1 MLHKNTLLC
10 AGLGAVFLFAQVPLA
25 SAAVVTSMKPLG
37 FIAAA
42 IADGVTETQVLLPD
56 GASEHDYSLRPSDVK
71 RLQNADLVVWI
82 GPEME
87 AFMDKSTQ
95 SIAANKKV
103 TIAEL
108 DGVKPLLITG
118 ADDDDDHHGHDHG
131 AGEIARAVTQAF
143 NNLPRPHR
151 VMLGSL
157 SVLTL
162 AVAVWRPY
170 IYHPESAPIVRTIE
184 LEKSEI
190 RSLLPEASEPID
202 QAPQEEEAI
211 PQDELDE
218 KADSDAGGHEYVVS
232 TGDTLSSILNQY
244 GIDMGDIAQ
253 LSSADK
259 ELRNLKI
266 GQQLSWTLTAD
277 GDLQSLTW
285 EMSRRET
292 RTYTRVD
299 NGFKMSS
306 ELQKGDWV
314 NSVLKGTV
322 GASFV
327 SSARDAGLTST
338 EINAVIKA
346 MQWQMDFRKLKKG
359 DEFSVLMSREML
371 DGKREQSQLLGVRL
385 RSDGKDYYAIR
396 AEDGKFYDR
405 NGTGLAKGFMRFPT
419 ARQFRVSSNFNPRR
433 LNPVT
438 GRVAPHRGVDFAMP
452 QGTPVL
458 AVGDGE
464 VVVAKRSGAAGYYVA
479 IRHGRTYTTRYM
491 HLRKLLVKPGQK
503 VKRGDRIAL
512 SGNTGRSTGP
522 HLHYEVWINQQAVN
536 PLTAKLPRTEG
547 LSGSDRTDYLAQV
560 KEVVPQLRFD

>member
-1 MLHKNTLLC
+1 M
-10 AGLGAVFLFAQVPLA
+10 Q
-25 SAAVVTSMKPLG
+25 
-37 FIAAA
+37 
-42 IADGVTETQVLLPD
+42 Q
-56 GASEHDYSLRPSDVK
+56 
-71 RLQNADLVVWI
+71 
-82 GPEME
+82 
-87 AFMDKSTQ
+87 
-95 SIAANKKV
+95 
-103 TIAEL
+103 
-108 DGVKPLLITG
+108 
-118 ADDDDDHHGHDHG
+118 
-131 AGEIARAVTQAF
+131 IARSVALAF

-157 SVLTL
+157 TVLTL
-162 AVAVWRPY
+162 AVAVWRPFV
-170 IYHPESAPIVRTIE
+170 YHPNSAPVIRTIE
-184 LEKSEI
+184 LEKNEI

-218 KADSDAGGHEYVVS
+218 KTEAEVGVHEYVVS
-232 TGDTLSSILNQY
+232 TGDTLSSVLNQY
-244 GIDMGDIAQ
+244 GIDMSEISRLAA
-253 LSSADK
+253 SDK
-259 ELRNLKI
+259 DLRNLKI
-266 GQQLSWTLTAD
+266 GQQLSWTLTD
-277 GDLQSLTW
+277 NGDLQRLTW
-285 EMSRRET
+285 EVSRRET
-292 RTYTRVD
+292 RTYDRVE

-306 ELQKGDWV
+306 EMQQGDWV
-314 NSVLKGTV
+314 NSAIKGKLS
-322 GASFV
+322 GGSFV
-327 SSARDAGLTST
+327 ASARDAGLTSG
-338 EINAVIKA
+338 EISSVIKA

-359 DEFSVLMSREML
+359 DSYSVLMSREML

-405 NGTGLAKGFMRFPT
+405 NGTGLAKGFLRFPT
-419 ARQFRVSSNFNPRR
+419 SKQFRVSSNFNPRR

-464 VVVAKRSGAAGYYVA
+464 VVMAKRSGAAGYYVA

-547 LSGSDRTDYLAQV
+547 LTGKDRTDYLAQV
-560 KEVVPQLRFD
+560 KEVIPQLTLD

>member
-1 MLHKNTLLC
+1 M
-10 AGLGAVFLFAQVPLA
+10 Q
-25 SAAVVTSMKPLG
+25 
-37 FIAAA
+37 
-42 IADGVTETQVLLPD
+42 Q
-56 GASEHDYSLRPSDVK
+56 
-71 RLQNADLVVWI
+71 
-82 GPEME
+82 
-87 AFMDKSTQ
+87 
-95 SIAANKKV
+95 
-103 TIAEL
+103 
-108 DGVKPLLITG
+108 
-118 ADDDDDHHGHDHG
+118 
-131 AGEIARAVTQAF
+131 IARSVALAF

-157 SVLTL
+157 TVLTL

-170 IYHPESAPIVRTIE
+170 VYHPTSSSPVVRTIE
-184 LEKSEI
+184 LEKKEI

-202 QAPQEEEAI
+202 QSAQEDEAI
-211 PQDELDE
+211 PQDELDD
-218 KADSDAGGHEYVVS
+218 KADNETGVHEYVVS

-244 GIDMGDIAQ
+244 GIDMGNISQ
-253 LSSADK
+253 LASVDK
-259 ELRNLKI
+259 DLKNMKV
-266 GQQLSWTLTAD
+266 GQQLSWTLNDD
-277 GDLQSLTW
+277 GDLQRLTW

-292 RTYTRVD
+292 RTYDRVA

-314 NSVLKGTV
+314 NSLVKGTV
-322 GASFV
+322 GGSFV
-327 SSARDAGLTST
+327 TSAVNAGLTSA
-338 EINAVIKA
+338 EVSAVIKS
-346 MQWQMDFRKLKKG
+346 MQMDFRKLKKG

-371 DGKREQSQLLGVRL
+371 NGKREQSQLLGVRL

-405 NGTGLAKGFMRFPT
+405 NGTGLAKGFLRFPT

-479 IRHGRTYTTRYM
+479 VRHGRTYTTRYM

-547 LSGSDRTDYLAQV
+547 LTGSDRTDYLAQV
-560 KEVVPQLRFD
+560 KEVLPQLRFD

>member
-1 MLHKNTLLC
+1 M
-10 AGLGAVFLFAQVPLA
+10 Q
-25 SAAVVTSMKPLG
+25 
-37 FIAAA
+37 
-42 IADGVTETQVLLPD
+42 Q
-56 GASEHDYSLRPSDVK
+56 
-71 RLQNADLVVWI
+71 
-82 GPEME
+82 
-87 AFMDKSTQ
+87 
-95 SIAANKKV
+95 
-103 TIAEL
+103 
-108 DGVKPLLITG
+108 
-118 ADDDDDHHGHDHG
+118 
-131 AGEIARAVTQAF
+131 IARSVALAF

-157 SVLTL
+157 TVLTL

-170 IYHPESAPIVRTIE
+170 VYHPTSSPVIRTIE
-184 LEKSEI
+184 LEKKEI

-202 QAPQEEEAI
+202 QSAQEDEAI
-211 PQDELDE
+211 PQYELDD
-218 KADSDAGGHEYVVS
+218 KADNETGVHEYVVS

-244 GIDMGDIAQ
+244 GIDMGNISQ
-253 LSSADK
+253 LASVDK
-259 ELRNLKI
+259 DLRNMKV
-266 GQQLSWTLTAD
+266 GQQLSWTLNDD
-277 GDLQSLTW
+277 GDLQRLTW

-292 RTYTRVD
+292 RTYDRVA

-306 ELQKGDWV
+306 EMQQGEWV
-314 NSVLKGTV
+314 NSLIKGTV
-322 GASFV
+322 GGSFV
-327 SSARDAGLTST
+327 SSAVNAGLTSV
-338 EINAVIKA
+338 EASAVIKA

-385 RSDGKDYYAIR
+385 RSGDKNYYAIR

-405 NGTGLAKGFMRFPT
+405 NGTGLAKGFLRFPT

-479 IRHGRTYTTRYM
+479 LRHGRTYTTRYM

-522 HLHYEVWINQQAVN
+522 HLHYEVWLNQQAVN

-547 LSGSDRTDYLAQV
+547 LTGSDRTDYLAQV
-560 KEVVPQLRFD
+560 KQVLPQLRFD